1 MTSRRAANSAQNSAV
16 LLSAVNAIVKCR
28 TILCCQYERRR
39 CGSAVVKG
47 VGLPTVASD
56 ASGLDSGVHSRV
68 YARVMSATEG
78 SRQPSGLVKIG
89 DLAAQAGVT
98 PDTLRYYERVGLLP
112 APHRTRTGYRLYDG
126 AIADRIGFI
135 HKAQALGLTLEE
147 IREVLKV
154 AEGASPPCEH
164 VRALLSRRLKEI
176 QGRIAELQSL
186 QRSLARTLA
195 RSRSLPLTRSCVCGI
210 IESTA
215 VPRHRMSRKTRKEKV

>member
-1 MTSRRAANSAQNSAV
+1 MNEKLTIQQVAEATA
-16 LLSAVNAIVKCR
+16 LS
-28 TILCCQYERRR
+28 
-39 CGSAVVKG
+39 
-47 VGLPTVASD
+47 
-56 ASGLDSGVHSRV
+56 V
-68 YARVMSATEG
+68 Y
-78 SRQPSGLVKIG
+78 
-89 DLAAQAGVT
+89 
-98 PDTLRYYERVGLLP
+98 TLRYYERVGLLP

-215 VPRHRMSRKTRKEKV
+215 VPRHRNNRKARKEKL